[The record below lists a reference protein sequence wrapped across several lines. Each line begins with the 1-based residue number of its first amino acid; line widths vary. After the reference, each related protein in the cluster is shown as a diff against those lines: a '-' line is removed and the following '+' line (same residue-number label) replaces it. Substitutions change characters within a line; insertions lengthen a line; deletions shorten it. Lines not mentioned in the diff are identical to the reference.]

1 MRWGVGL
8 FSCVTSDRTGR
19 NGLKLRQGRYRL
31 GLRKYL
37 LTEGAVRCWKGLPRK
52 GMQSLSLEVFK
63 RYLDVVVR

>member
-1 MRWGVGL
+1 M
-8 FSCVTSDRTGR
+8 
-19 NGLKLRQGRYRL
+19 